1 MNELSK
7 SVLFSSL
14 PSFISSLEATMILM
28 AIPLIAKDFSIT
40 YVKASTLLSIYIVT
54 EVLLS
59 IPFSLLAEKVGVKTV
74 LILGTMIMA
83 LSSFLI
89 IFSNSFLLMLILRIF
104 QGIGAS
110 MVLLTSLSYASLIG
124 SDKERGKMIGL
135 NHTIV
140 SLGYVFGL
148 PLGGI
153 IAEINWKYLFAITSV
168 LSFMSLFLILSL
180 NEVRARSGLGI
191 NIIYTS
197 LMFDGIILGLYYP
210 LFFLLSLAGLV
221 MTLWKVKLGKVFYLT
236 TLSGFLHSIT
246 RNMIAAFF
254 VFYLYSL
261 HLPALIIG
269 LLVLLYPLSFTFVS
283 FYAGKLHDR
292 YKLRVASFGFVSMA
306 LSSLSL
312 FFNVIVGEFLL
323 GASSGIATTSNTA
336 YTMSSVRNED
346 RIVASGIRSV
356 QGVVS
361 NTIGLIIA
369 SYFRTFLTP
378 YVETTVLLN
387 LASLLI
393 LSIVVFYENIK

>member
-28 AIPLIAKDFSIT
+28 VIPLIAKDFSIS

-59 IPFSLLAEKVGVKTV
+59 IPFSLLAEKVGVKMV

-89 IFSNSFLLMLILRIF
+89 IFSNSFLLILILRIF
-104 QGIGAS
+104 QGVGAS

-124 SDKERGKMIGL
+124 SDEERGKMIGL

-168 LSFMSLFLILSL
+168 LSFISLFLILSL
-180 NEVRARSGLGI
+180 NEVHAKSGLGI

-197 LMFDGIILGLYYP
+197 LIFDGIILGLYYP
-210 LFFLLSLAGLV
+210 LFLLLSLVGLV
-221 MTLWKVKLGKVFYLT
+221 MTLWKIKLGKVFYLT
-236 TLSGFLHSIT
+236 SLSGFLHSIT

-269 LLVLLYPLSFTFVS
+269 SLVLLYPLSFTFVS
-283 FYAGKLHDR
+283 FYAGKLHDK
-292 YKLRVASFGFVSMA
+292 YKLRVASFGFASMA

-312 FFNVIVGEFLL
+312 FLNVILGEFLL

-336 YTMSSVRNED
+336 YTMSSVRNKD

-369 SYFRTFLTP
+369 SYFRAFLTP

-393 LSIVVFYENIK
+393 LGIVVFFQANT

>member
-28 AIPLIAKDFSIT
+28 VIPLIAKDFSIS

-83 LSSFLI
+83 LSSFLV
-89 IFSNSFLLMLILRIF
+89 IFSNSFLLILILRIF
-104 QGIGAS
+104 QGVGAS

-168 LSFMSLFLILSL
+168 LSFISLFLILSL
-180 NEVRARSGLGI
+180 KEVRAKSGLGI

-210 LFFLLSLAGLV
+210 LFLLLSLAGLV
-221 MTLWKVKLGKVFYLT
+221 MTLLKVKLGKVFYLT
-236 TLSGFLHSIT
+236 SLSGFLHSIT

-269 LLVLLYPLSFTFVS
+269 SLVLLYPLSFTFVS
-283 FYAGKLHDR
+283 FYAGKLHDK
-292 YKLRVASFGFVSMA
+292 YKLRVASFGFISMA

-312 FFNVIVGEFLL
+312 FFNVFLGEFLL

-336 YTMSSVRNED
+336 YTMSSVRNKD

-387 LASLLI
+387 LVSLLI
-393 LSIVVFYENIK
+393 LGIVVFYVNIE

>member
-1 MNELSK
+1 MNKLSR

-40 YVKASTLLSIYIVT
+40 YVKASTLLAFYVVT

-59 IPFSLLAEKVGVKTV
+59 IPSSLLAERIGVRKTMTVGT
-74 LILGTMIMA
+74 IIMG
-83 LSSFLI
+83 LSSLLI
-89 IFSNSFLLMLILRIF
+89 VLFNSFTFILVLRIL

-124 SDKERGKMIGL
+124 SDEERGKMIGL

-140 SLGYVFGL
+140 SLGYVLGL
-148 PLGGI
+148 PLGGLV
-153 IAEINWKYLFAITSV
+153 AEINWKYLFILTSV
-168 LSFMSLFLILSL
+168 FSFASLYLLSTLKEM
-180 NEVRARSGLGI
+180 RAKSGIGI
-191 NIIYTS
+191 NVIYAS
-197 LMFDGIILGLYYP
+197 LIFDGVILGLYYSP
-210 LFFLLSLAGLV
+210 FFVLSILGLIV
-221 MTLWKVKLGKVFYLT
+221 TIRKIELGKGFYLSS
-236 TLSGFLHSIT
+236 LSGFLHSIT

-261 HLPALIIG
+261 HLSTLEIG
-269 LLVLLYPLSFTFVS
+269 SLVLLYPLSFTLIS
-283 FYAGKLHDR
+283 FYAGKLHDK
-292 YKLRVASFGFVSMA
+292 YKLRVAAFGFASMA

-312 FFNVIVGEFLL
+312 FFNVVLGEFLL

-336 YTMSSVRNED
+336 YTMSSVKSKD
-346 RIVASGIRSV
+346 RIIASGIRSV

-361 NTIGLIIA
+361 NTIGLTIA
-369 SYFRTFLTP
+369 SYFEMSLTP
-378 YVETTVLLN
+378 YVEITILLN

-393 LSIVVFYENIK
+393 LNYCSILVG

>member
-28 AIPLIAKDFSIT
+28 AIPLIAKDFSIS
-40 YVKASTLLSIYIVT
+40 YVKASTLLSVYIVT

-89 IFSNSFLLMLILRIF
+89 IFSNSFLLIFILRIF
-104 QGIGAS
+104 QGVGAS

-168 LSFMSLFLILSL
+168 LSFISLFLILSL
-180 NEVRARSGLGI
+180 KEVRTKSGLGI

-210 LFFLLSLAGLV
+210 LFLLLSLAGLV
-221 MTLWKVKLGKVFYLT
+221 MTLLKVKLGKVFYLT
-236 TLSGFLHSIT
+236 SLSGFLHSIT

-269 LLVLLYPLSFTFVS
+269 SLVLLYPLSFTFVS
-283 FYAGKLHDR
+283 FYAGKLHDK
-292 YKLRVASFGFVSMA
+292 YKLRVASFGFISMA

-312 FFNVIVGEFLL
+312 FFNVFLGEFLL

-336 YTMSSVRNED
+336 YTMSSVRNKD

-387 LASLLI
+387 LVSLLI
-393 LSIVVFYENIK
+393 LGIVVFYVNIE

>member
-148 PLGGI
+148 PLGKI

-236 TLSGFLHSIT
+236 SLSGFLHSIT

>member
-28 AIPLIAKDFSIT
+28 VIPLIAKDFSIT

-59 IPFSLLAEKVGVKTV
+59 IPFSLLAEKVGVKMV
-74 LILGTMIMA
+74 IILGTMIMA

-89 IFSNSFLLMLILRIF
+89 IFSNSFLLILILRIF

-168 LSFMSLFLILSL
+168 LSFISLFLILSL
-180 NEVRARSGLGI
+180 NEVHAKSGLGI

-197 LMFDGIILGLYYP
+197 LIFDGIILGLYYP
-210 LFFLLSLAGLV
+210 LFLLLSLVGLV
-221 MTLWKVKLGKVFYLT
+221 MTLWKIKLGKVFYLT
-236 TLSGFLHSIT
+236 SLSGFLHSIT

-269 LLVLLYPLSFTFVS
+269 SLVLLYPLSFTFVS
-283 FYAGKLHDR
+283 FYAGKLHDK

-312 FFNVIVGEFLL
+312 FFNVILGEFLL

-336 YTMSSVRNED
+336 YTMSSVRNKD

-378 YVETTVLLN
+378 YAEITVLLN
-387 LASLLI
+387 LVSLLI
-393 LSIVVFYENIK
+393 LGIVVFYVNIE

>member
-1 MNELSK
+1 MNELSR

-40 YVKASTLLSIYIVT
+40 YVKASTLLSVYIVT

-59 IPFSLLAEKVGVKTV
+59 IPFSLLAEKAGVKMV
-74 LILGTMIMA
+74 IILGTMIMA

-89 IFSNSFLLMLILRIF
+89 IFSNSFLLILILRIF

-168 LSFMSLFLILSL
+168 LSFISLFLILSL
-180 NEVRARSGLGI
+180 NEVHAKSGLGI

-197 LMFDGIILGLYYP
+197 LIFDGIILGLYYP
-210 LFFLLSLAGLV
+210 LFLLLSLVGLV
-221 MTLWKVKLGKVFYLT
+221 MTLWKIKLGKVFYLT
-236 TLSGFLHSIT
+236 SLSGFLHSIT

-269 LLVLLYPLSFTFVS
+269 SLVLLYPLSFTFVS
-283 FYAGKLHDR
+283 FYAGKLHDK

-312 FFNVIVGEFLL
+312 FFNVILGEFLL

-336 YTMSSVRNED
+336 YTMSSVRNKD

-378 YVETTVLLN
+378 YAEITVLLN
-387 LASLLI
+387 LVSLLI
-393 LSIVVFYENIK
+393 LGIVVFYVNIE

>member
-1 MNELSK
+1 MNELSR

-28 AIPLIAKDFSIT
+28 AIPLIAKDFSIS

-59 IPFSLLAEKVGVKTV
+59 IPFSLLAEKVGVKMV

-89 IFSNSFLLMLILRIF
+89 IFSNSFLLILILRIF
-104 QGIGAS
+104 QGVGAS

-124 SDKERGKMIGL
+124 SDEERGKMIGL

-168 LSFMSLFLILSL
+168 LSFISLFLILSL
-180 NEVRARSGLGI
+180 NEVHAKSGLGI

-197 LMFDGIILGLYYP
+197 LIFDGIILGLYYP
-210 LFFLLSLAGLV
+210 LFLLLSLVGLV
-221 MTLWKVKLGKVFYLT
+221 MTLWKIKLGKVFYLT
-236 TLSGFLHSIT
+236 SLSGFLHSIT

-269 LLVLLYPLSFTFVS
+269 SLVLLYPLSFTFVS
-283 FYAGKLHDR
+283 FYAGKLHDK

-312 FFNVIVGEFLL
+312 FFNVILGEFLL

-336 YTMSSVRNED
+336 YTMSSVRNKD

-378 YVETTVLLN
+378 YAEITVLLN
-387 LASLLI
+387 LVSLLI
-393 LSIVVFYENIK
+393 LGIVVFYVNIE

>member
-1 MNELSK
+1 M
-7 SVLFSSL
+7 SV
-14 PSFISSLEATMILM
+14 
-28 AIPLIAKDFSIT
+28 
-40 YVKASTLLSIYIVT
+40 YIVT

-89 IFSNSFLLMLILRIF
+89 IFSNSFLLIFILRIF
-104 QGIGAS
+104 QGVGAS

-168 LSFMSLFLILSL
+168 LSFISLFLILSL
-180 NEVRARSGLGI
+180 KEVRAKSGLGI
-191 NIIYTS
+191 DIIYTS

-210 LFFLLSLAGLV
+210 LFLLLSLAGLV
-221 MTLWKVKLGKVFYLT
+221 MTLLKVKLGKVFYLT
-236 TLSGFLHSIT
+236 SLSGFLHSIT

-269 LLVLLYPLSFTFVS
+269 SLVLLYPLSFTFVS
-283 FYAGKLHDR
+283 FYAGKLHDK
-292 YKLRVASFGFVSMA
+292 YKLRVASFGFISMA

-312 FFNVIVGEFLL
+312 FFNVFLGEFLL

-336 YTMSSVRNED
+336 YTMSSVRNKD

-387 LASLLI
+387 LVSLLI
-393 LSIVVFYENIK
+393 LSIVIFYVNIE

>member
-28 AIPLIAKDFSIT
+28 VIPLIAKDFSIT

-74 LILGTMIMA
+74 LILGTLIMA

-89 IFSNSFLLMLILRIF
+89 IFSNSFSLMLVLRIF

-168 LSFMSLFLILSL
+168 LSFISLFLILSL
-180 NEVRARSGLGI
+180 NEVRAKSGLGI
-191 NIIYTS
+191 SIIYTS

-210 LFFLLSLAGLV
+210 LFLLLSLAGLV
-221 MTLWKVKLGKVFYLT
+221 MTLWKVKLCKVFYLT
-236 TLSGFLHSIT
+236 SFSGFLHSIT

-269 LLVLLYPLSFTFVS
+269 SLVLLYPLSFTLVS
-283 FYAGKLHDR
+283 FYAGKLHDK

-312 FFNVIVGEFLL
+312 FFNVILGEFLL

-336 YTMSSVRNED
+336 YTMSSVRNKD

-393 LSIVVFYENIK
+393 LGIVVFYVDIK

>member
-1 MNELSK
+1 MNELSR

-40 YVKASTLLSIYIVT
+40 YVKASTLLSVYIVT

-59 IPFSLLAEKVGVKTV
+59 IPFSLLAEKAGVKMV
-74 LILGTMIMA
+74 IILGTMIMA

-89 IFSNSFLLMLILRIF
+89 IFSNSFLLILILRIF
-104 QGIGAS
+104 QGVGAS
-110 MVLLTSLSYASLIG
+110 MVLLTSLSYVSLIG
-124 SDKERGKMIGL
+124 SDEERGKIIGL

-140 SLGYVFGL
+140 SMGYVFGL
-148 PLGGI
+148 PLGGL

-168 LSFMSLFLILSL
+168 LSFISLFLILSL
-180 NEVRARSGLGI
+180 NEVHAKSGLGI

-197 LMFDGIILGLYYP
+197 LIFDGIILGLYYP
-210 LFFLLSLAGLV
+210 LFFLLSLVGLV
-221 MTLWKVKLGKVFYLT
+221 MTLWKIKLSKIFYLT
-236 TLSGFLHSIT
+236 SLSGFLHSIT

-261 HLPALIIG
+261 HLPALIVG
-269 LLVLLYPLSFTFVS
+269 SLVLLYPLSFTFVS
-283 FYAGKLHDR
+283 FYAGRLHDK
-292 YKLRVASFGFVSMA
+292 YKLRVASFGFASMA

-312 FFNVIVGEFLL
+312 FFNVVLGEFLL

-336 YTMSSVRNED
+336 YTMSSVRSKD

-378 YVETTVLLN
+378 YVEITVLLN

-393 LSIVVFYENIK
+393 LGIVIFFT

>member
-40 YVKASTLLSIYIVT
+40 YVKASALLSIYIVT

-59 IPFSLLAEKVGVKTV
+59 IPFSLLAEKVGVKMV
-74 LILGTMIMA
+74 LILGIMIMA

-89 IFSNSFLLMLILRIF
+89 IFSNSFLLILILRIF
-104 QGIGAS
+104 QGVGAS

-168 LSFMSLFLILSL
+168 LSFISLFLILSL
-180 NEVRARSGLGI
+180 NEVHAKSGLGI

-197 LMFDGIILGLYYP
+197 LIFDGIILGLYYP
-210 LFFLLSLAGLV
+210 LFLLLSLVGLV
-221 MTLWKVKLGKVFYLT
+221 MTLWKIKLGKVFYLT
-236 TLSGFLHSIT
+236 SLSGFLHSIT

-269 LLVLLYPLSFTFVS
+269 SLVLLYPLSFTFVS
-283 FYAGKLHDR
+283 FYAGKLHDK
-292 YKLRVASFGFVSMA
+292 YKLRVASFGFASMA

-312 FFNVIVGEFLL
+312 FLNVILGEFLL

-336 YTMSSVRNED
+336 YTMSSVRNKD

-393 LSIVVFYENIK
+393 LGIVVFFQTNT

>member
-28 AIPLIAKDFSIT
+28 VIPLIAKDFSIT

-59 IPFSLLAEKVGVKTV
+59 IPFSLLAEKVGVKMV
-74 LILGTMIMA
+74 IILGTMIMA

-89 IFSNSFLLMLILRIF
+89 IFSNSFLLILILRIF

-168 LSFMSLFLILSL
+168 LSFISLFLILSL
-180 NEVRARSGLGI
+180 NEVHAKSGLGI

-197 LMFDGIILGLYYP
+197 LIFDGIILGLYYP
-210 LFFLLSLAGLV
+210 LFLLLSLVGLV
-221 MTLWKVKLGKVFYLT
+221 MTLWKIKLGKVFYLT
-236 TLSGFLHSIT
+236 SLSGFLHSIT

-269 LLVLLYPLSFTFVS
+269 SLVLLYPLSFTFVS
-283 FYAGKLHDR
+283 FYAGKLYDK

-312 FFNVIVGEFLL
+312 FFNVILGEFLL

-336 YTMSSVRNED
+336 YTMSAVRNKD

-378 YVETTVLLN
+378 YAEITVLLN
-387 LASLLI
+387 LVSLLI
-393 LSIVVFYENIK
+393 LGIVVFYVNIE

>member
-1 MNELSK
+1 
-7 SVLFSSL
+7 
-14 PSFISSLEATMILM
+14 M
-28 AIPLIAKDFSIT
+28 AIPLIANDFSIS
-40 YVKASTLLSIYIVT
+40 YVEASTLLSVYIVT

-74 LILGTMIMA
+74 LILGTMMMA
-83 LSSFLI
+83 LSSFLV
-89 IFSNSFLLMLILRIF
+89 IFSNSFLLILILRIF
-104 QGIGAS
+104 QGVGAS
-110 MVLLTSLSYASLIG
+110 MVLLASLSYASLIG
-124 SDKERGKMIGL
+124 SDEERGKMIGL

-148 PLGGI
+148 PLGGV
-153 IAEINWKYLFAITSV
+153 IAEISWKYLFAITSV
-168 LSFMSLFLILSL
+168 LSFISLFLILSL
-180 NEVRARSGLGI
+180 KEVRAKSGLGI

-210 LFFLLSLAGLV
+210 LFLLLSLAGLV
-221 MTLWKVKLGKVFYLT
+221 MTLLKVKLGKVFYLT
-236 TLSGFLHSIT
+236 SLSGFLHSIT

-269 LLVLLYPLSFTFVS
+269 SLVLLYPLSFTFVS
-283 FYAGKLHDR
+283 FYAGKLHDK

-312 FFNVIVGEFLL
+312 FFNVILGEFLL

-336 YTMSSVRNED
+336 YTMSSVRNKD

-361 NTIGLIIA
+361 NTLGLIIA

-378 YVETTVLLN
+378 YVEITVLLN
-387 LASLLI
+387 LVSLLI
-393 LSIVVFYENIK
+393 LGIVVFYVNIE